1 MAMAQVI
8 VVRRRVRNFHHPWWR
23 QWISVSIVWFLTAME
38 RHGEYLVK
46 AYYCQDGSSCF
57 IGWPD

>member
-1 MAMAQVI
+1 MAMARVI
-8 VVRRRVRNFHHPWWR
+8 VVRSRVRNFHHPWWR
-23 QWISVSIVWFLTAME
+23 RWISACVAWFLTAME

-46 AYYCQDGSSCF
+46 VYYQDGPGYF